1 MSPHPGPGVEPP
13 SGPGVDRGHGPAPP
27 TEPTSPGRSTTGPF
41 GNASAA
47 LSLGTG
53 RSAEA
58 TRPPAVET
66 GSEAGSRWPEVGAEL
81 SGDAGRV
88 SEAGSRW
95 PEVGAVEEGHHPW
108 RLGRRTARLTLR
120 TRLLLVLV
128 GILAAG
134 LVVSDL
140 VTFTELRTYL
150 VGQVDTQLQAVP
162 VGSVADS
169 VYRCYAQGTTI
180 CQTVPTDVAA
190 SLGRG
195 TLAELLVPGARP
207 LPLWLSPVAHPVPVL
222 PSSLPSGS
230 FTAHSSDGT
239 AYRVLAQAV
248 PSLSPGLPGRGF
260 AFPSGTVLVVAVPL
274 SGIDHDLAHLAAIE
288 VLVSVVALAGLGV
301 LSWWVVRR
309 GLRPLR
315 EMTGTAR
322 AIAAGDLSRRVDH
335 TEEGTEVGQLGQAL
349 NTMLGEIEQAFAAR
363 AASEERLRRF
373 LADASHELRTPLTS
387 IRGYAEMFDRGVRD
401 RPEDL
406 AVAMAHIRS
415 EADRMGVLVE
425 DLLLLARLDQQ
436 RPMAREP
443 VDLAAIVQDAAS
455 AARVA
460 HPDRSVSVD
469 APARAPVL
477 GDPVRIR
484 QVIDNLVTNALVY
497 SPSDGPVDVAVRV
510 DGAAAEITVADRG
523 PGVAPE
529 DRHRIFEPFQRLD
542 RSRTRATGGVGLGLA
557 IVAAIV
563 RGHGG
568 AVSVDPRP
576 GGGSVF
582 RVLLPG
588 AALLPGP
595 GPSQAR
601 GPERVS
607 STGVAPSTPAGGP
620 ERVPSTGAASSTP
633 AGSLERVPSTGAAP
647 PAPAGNG
654 VGLDD
659 PHGAIPTAP
668 DAT

>member
-1 MSPHPGPGVEPP
+1 MSPPP
-13 SGPGVDRGHGPAPP
+13 RPGVDRVHGPAPP
-27 TEPTSPGRSTTGPF
+27 AEATSTEGSTTGPF
-41 GNASAA
+41 GAASASPGLGTGPSTDAMGPTEAETGLAGALSGWSGAGAETGSAGSWSGWSGAGAETGSAGAGSAPPGDARGASAA
-47 LSLGTG
+47 GLGW
-53 RSAEA
+53 
-58 TRPPAVET
+58 PA
-66 GSEAGSRWPEVGAEL
+66 
-81 SGDAGRV
+81 
-88 SEAGSRW
+88 
-95 PEVGAVEEGHHPW
+95 VGAVDEGHHLW
-108 RLGRRTARLTLR
+108 RIGKRTARLTLR

-162 VGSVADS
+162 VGAVADS

-248 PSLSPGLPGRGF
+248 PSPSPGLPGRGF
-260 AFPSGTVLVVAVPL
+260 AFPPGTVLVVAVPL

-436 RPMAREP
+436 RPMAQEP

-469 APARAPVL
+469 APALAPVL

-497 SPSDGPVDVAVRV
+497 SPPDGPVDVTVRV

-568 AVSVDPRP
+568 AVSVDARP
-576 GGGSVF
+576 GGGSMF

-595 GPSQAR
+595 GL
-601 GPERVS
+601 EH
-607 STGVAPSTPAGGP
+607 APSTGI
-620 ERVPSTGAASSTP
+620 T
-633 AGSLERVPSTGAAP
+633 P
-647 PAPAGNG
+647 PASAGNG
-654 VGLDD
+654 VGYHD
-659 PHGAIPTAP
+659 PHGAIPKAP